1 MKLEKYYEDLSVQHV
16 GTERSRAYYMPMD
29 ADGKGTETLLSG
41 KWKFRLFP
49 SPEDVDDKMI
59 GGDYDTLS
67 MDEIPVPSSLELLG
81 YIQNQY
87 TNVNYPIPYDPP
99 YVPADNPTGVYAMDF
114 TAAKKDGRK
123 YYLYFEGVDSAYFVY
138 LNGVF
143 VGYSEVPHS
152 PSEFDI
158 TGKLVNGSNRLAVIV
173 LKYSDGTYLEDQDK
187 FRWSG
192 IFRDVYLL
200 DRPENHI
207 ADFEVTADMHGSVNI
222 NFLRLSGKPFI
233 HASLADKEGNEIF
246 SGESSGDAI
255 SFTVPTEI

>member
-49 SPEDVDDKMI
+49 SPEDVDDKII
-59 GGDYDTLS
+59 GGDYDTSS

-173 LKYSDGTYLEDQDK
+173 LKYSIQMV
-187 FRWSG
+187 R
-192 IFRDVYLL
+192 
-200 DRPENHI
+200 HI
-207 ADFEVTADMHGSVNI
+207 
-222 NFLRLSGKPFI
+222 P
-233 HASLADKEGNEIF
+233 
-246 SGESSGDAI
+246 
-255 SFTVPTEI
+255 